1 MQYMASIFE
10 TLHLFSIS
18 FLVALSVAT
27 ASVDTPDGR
36 FRVENNMASGLNAEW
51 KRGWISR
58 HHPNRIYRTLR
69 LKGGGWF
76 HSPWSDLLEVSDPTW
91 YDGIMWVEAVCEEE
105 NWTHIVMHIPFEESL
120 ESKNFEVKFTTDSLY
135 VSFINPESG
144 AKKVLCD
151 RKLHKKIICSES
163 YWDVDVNPFDGA
175 KGLRVV
181 LRKEDEG
188 WLWLAGFKE
197 EELKKFPSDTQ
208 GDTVYDLNLRNSSM
222 SNPGKRSAGYHPY
235 RHRRR

>member
-1 MQYMASIFE
+1 MQDMASIFE

-188 WLWLAGFKE
+188 WLWLAGFK
-197 EELKKFPSDTQ
+197 
-208 GDTVYDLNLRNSSM
+208 V
-222 SNPGKRSAGYHPY
+222 
-235 RHRRR
+235 